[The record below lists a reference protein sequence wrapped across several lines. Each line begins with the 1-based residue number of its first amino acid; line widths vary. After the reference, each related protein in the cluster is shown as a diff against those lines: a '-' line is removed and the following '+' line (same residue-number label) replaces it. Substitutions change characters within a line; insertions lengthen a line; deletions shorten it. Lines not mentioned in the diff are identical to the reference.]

1 MHDCYVELWASPP
14 PQCLT
19 LNFFKEKNMDTYIF
33 RKQIHR
39 LPGKVI
45 HAIPLPEP
53 EVVEGHQSRQQ
64 IGEICKQC
72 GYKQVLLVTDKT
84 LSGLGYEQAI
94 AQALTKAGV
103 GYSVFSEINS
113 EPTIALIED
122 GRKAAWESKAECIIA
137 LGGGSVMDTC
147 KMIAASVKMPHLPVK
162 TLLLKFLPVRGGT
175 LPIINVP
182 STAGTGAEVTVG
194 AVVLNEH
201 GVKSSTVLIGLK
213 VTHVVLDSELT
224 IHAPQKVT
232 AACGMDAL
240 SHCVEGAVS
249 DVEVDEEDMH
259 LSMEGVNLILENLPT
274 VMKEPENIEARLAM
288 CRAAL
293 YGGNAINTQLA
304 GYVHAFAHSI
314 GAKYHLPHG
323 VAISLMLMPVL
334 EFQMEECR
342 GKYEQLAKYC
352 GLGASAE
359 SFLDAVRKLM
369 AQCGMDQIVSPV
381 RACDHEELIPM
392 IAADSINYSS
402 PVTLSNADIK
412 RVLDAVTY
420 QDLKD
425 TSEFSEGA
433 IREIVATQRKFFRTG
448 TTLPIKWRIQ
458 QLKKLKAAVLAH
470 EKEFEDALA
479 EDLGRS
485 QVEAYLC
492 DIGPI
497 ITEVNEMIHG
507 LRHWSRPERH
517 FSGLMCFPS
526 MVTKVYKMPYGVSLV
541 ISPFNFPILL
551 TIGVVAAAMA
561 GGNTVVVKSSSKSAA
576 STKALKK
583 FFAEVFPPEYV
594 TLIDGGHDVADM
606 CLAQRFDKIFY
617 TGSPSV
623 GKHVLAEAA
632 KNLTPVALELGG
644 ETGNWCVVRKDAD
657 LKDAARKIAFFKLCN
672 AGQICININQI
683 AVAEEVAE
691 PFLEELKKA
700 FIAQIGEHAE
710 SNPEYP
716 KLITDGAYDK
726 CARLAD
732 EYRSRI
738 VFGGVGDPET
748 RRYAPTM
755 IYPVDINEHIVQHEL
770 FCPLLP
776 IVPFKDSEVDQLM
789 EVVADREHPLAMYL
803 FTKDMKWANRTMRT
817 QQFGGGC
824 INEVCIHMMVKG
836 VPFNGTGHSGMGAY
850 HGEWGFREFTHPQT
864 VLKGRTRWNLTL
876 REHPYTGEAGE
887 KKLKILRIFER

>member
-1 MHDCYVELWASPP
+1 
-14 PQCLT
+14 
-19 LNFFKEKNMDTYIF
+19 MDTYRL
-33 RKQIHR
+33 RKQIHK

-53 EVVEGHQSRQQ
+53 DVTEGHGQRRQ
-64 IGEICKQC
+64 IGEICRES
-72 GYKQVLLVTDKT
+72 GYKQVLLVTDRT
-84 LSGLGYEQAI
+84 LSGMGYEKAI
-94 AQALTKAGV
+94 AESLEAAGV
-103 GYSVFSEINS
+103 GYAVFNEINS
-113 EPTIALIED
+113 EPTIDLIEA
-122 GRKAAWESKAECIIA
+122 GRKKALESGAECIIA

-147 KMIAASVKMPHLPVK
+147 KMVAAGVKMPHLPVK
-162 TLLLKFLPVRGGT
+162 ALLLKFLPVPGGS
-175 LPIINVP
+175 LPMISVP
-182 STAGTGAEVTVG
+182 STAGTGAELTVG
-194 AVVLNEH
+194 AVVTGEH
-201 GVKSSTVLIGLK
+201 GVKGSTVLIGLN

-224 IHAPQKVT
+224 VHAPSQVT

-240 SHCVEGAVS
+240 SHCIEGIVS
-249 DVEVDEEDMH
+249 DVKVDEEDMH
-259 LSMEGVNLILENLPT
+259 LSMEGVKLILQNLPV
-274 VMKEPENIEARLAM
+274 VMDEPENIEARLGM
-288 CRAAL
+288 CRAAM

-334 EFQMEECR
+334 EFQKEACL
-342 GKYEQLAKYC
+342 GKYASLARYC
-352 GLGASAE
+352 GLADADVADAE
-359 SFLDAVRKLM
+359 AAERFLQAVRELM
-369 AQCGMDQIVSPV
+369 ARCGMDKIESPV
-381 RACDHEELIPM
+381 RRCDHEALIPL

-402 PVTLSNADIK
+402 PVTLSNDQI
-412 RVLDAVTY
+412 RQVLETVTST
-420 QDLKD
+420 D
-425 TSEFSEGA
+425 TLEASEYTDDVV
-433 IREIVATQRKFFRTG
+433 RDIVAAQRRYFRTG
-448 TTLPIKWRIQ
+448 ATLPVSWRIK
-458 QLKKLKAAVLAH
+458 QLKRLKAAVLAH
-470 EKEFEDALA
+470 EKEFEEALA
-479 EDLGRS
+479 QDLGRS

-497 ITEVNEMIHG
+497 VTEINEMLAG
-507 LRHWSRPERH
+507 LRRWARPERH

-526 MVTKVYKMPYGVSLV
+526 LMTKVYKMPYGVSLV
-541 ISPFNFPILL
+541 ISPFNFPVLL

-561 GGNTVVVKSSSKSAA
+561 GGNTVVIKSSSKSSA
-576 STKALKK
+576 STAVMKK

-594 TLIDGGHDVADM
+594 TLIDGGHDVADL

-617 TGSPSV
+617 TGSPAV

-700 FIAQIGEHAE
+700 FVAQIGEHAE

-716 KLITDGAYDK
+716 KLITGAAYDK

-732 EYRSRI
+732 EYRDRI
-738 VFGGVGDPET
+738 LFGGVGDRES

-755 IYPVDINEHIVQHEL
+755 IYPVGIDEHIVQHEL

-776 IVPFKDSEVDQLM
+776 IVPFKDADVDALM
-789 EVVADREHPLAMYL
+789 ETIADREHPLAMYL
-803 FTKDMKWANRTMRT
+803 FTKNRKWADRVMRT
-817 QQFGGGC
+817 QQYGGGC

-864 VLKGRTRWNLTL
+864 VLRGSTRFNLPL
-876 REHPYTGEAGE
+876 REHPYTGKPGE
-887 KKLKILRIFER
+887 TKMKLLRLFER